1 MIPDAEV
8 LTVIADILKSLEIGA
23 FNIKVNNR

>member
-8 LTVIADILKSLEIGA
+8 LAVIVDILKSLDIGA
-23 FNIKVNNR
+23 FNIKINNR